1 MNVSIFEKYTNSQKM
16 KEKLVV
22 FSAPSGSGKTTI
34 VKEILADTRFNF
46 EFSISAASRKKR
58 GKEIHG
64 KDYYFLSTEEF
75 KKKITDDE
83 FVEWEEVYKNQYYG
97 TLKSEIKRIRDKGNH
112 VIFDIDVV
120 GGVNIKKQFN
130 DECLTIFIKPPS
142 IKELENRLRNR
153 GTETEASLKKRLS
166 KAEKEMTYSKDF
178 DVVVVNDVLEI
189 AVEEVKELLIDFL
202 G

>member
-16 KEKLVV
+16 TGKLVV

-34 VKEILADTRFNF
+34 VREILADTRFNF

-64 KDYYFLSTEEF
+64 KDYYFLSTNEF
-75 KKKITDDE
+75 KNKIASNE